1 MNYMDD
7 MFAHMQT
14 APPLDEDGIA
24 RAGLPLRPEEFPVAT
39 RDAVIAALKNVY
51 DPEIPVDVYELGLV
65 YKFEIDDKGDVSVL
79 MTLTAPG
86 CPVAGVLPG
95 HLGVTVAEADGVG
108 EVEVQLTWEPT
119 WDPSMMSEAARVE
132 LNMF

>member
-24 RAGLPLRPEEFPVAT
+24 RAGLPLREEEYPIIT
-39 RDAVIAALKNVY
+39 RDALIAGMKTVY
-51 DPEIPVDVYELGLV
+51 DPEIPVDIYELGLI
-65 YKFEIDDKGDVSVL
+65 YNFEIADNGNVSIL

-95 HLGVTVAEADGVG
+95 HLGVTVAELDGVG
-108 EVEVQLTWEPT
+108 EVEVQLTW
-119 WDPSMMSEAARVE
+119 DPIWGPELMSEAARVE